1 MATIKFKV
9 SSTRDLP
16 KGSRT
21 ISAARVA
28 AINGRLKTAMQPAIR
43 DNQKKQRKSLE
54 KASKTVLNA

>member
-1 MATIKFKV
+1 MATIKFKI
-9 SSTRDLP
+9 SSKRDLP
-16 KGSRT
+16 TGSRT
-21 ISAARVA
+21 ISAAKIT

>member
-1 MATIKFKV
+1 MATIRFKI
-9 SSTRDLP
+9 SSKRDLP
-16 KGSRT
+16 VGSKT

-28 AINGRLKTAMQPAIR
+28 SANARLIAAMQPAIR

>member
-1 MATIKFKV
+1 MATIKFKI

-16 KGSRT
+16 NGSRT
-21 ISAARVA
+21 IPAARVA